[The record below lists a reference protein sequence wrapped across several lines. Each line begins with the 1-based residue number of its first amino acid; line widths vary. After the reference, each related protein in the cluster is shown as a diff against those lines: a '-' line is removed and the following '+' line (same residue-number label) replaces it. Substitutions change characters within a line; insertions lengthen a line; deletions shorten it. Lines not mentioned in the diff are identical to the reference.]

1 MWSYYLRVRKVG
13 VRGLKSGH
21 SIEERMKGRR
31 MKERWQKVLLLSR
44 RIRKQCWGSNRN
56 HERIILGTRG
66 PLEWWWWFS
75 HKVVSNSL
83 QPQVLQHTRFP
94 CPPPSPRVC
103 SSSCALSRWCY
114 LTISSSATLFF
125 CLQSFPA
132 SGSFPVSWFFTSGG
146 QSIGASPLASVLPMN
161 IQDWF
166 PLGLT
171 GLISLQSKGLLRVF
185 SSTTV

>member
-103 SSSCALSRWCY
+103 SNSYSPSRWCHPTMLY
-114 LTISSSATLFF
+114 SVASFSSCPQAFSAL
-125 CLQSFPA
+125 
-132 SGSFPVSWFFTSGG
+132 GSFLMSRLFTSGG
-146 QSIGASPLASVLPMN
+146 QCSGY
-161 IQDWF
+161 
-166 PLGLT
+166 
-171 GLISLQSKGLLRVF
+171 LIIYMRL
-185 SSTTV
+185 

>member
-114 LTISSSATLFF
+114 LTISSSATPLLLPSVFPSIRIFF
-125 CLQSFPA
+125 QW
-132 SGSFPVSWFFTSGG
+132 VSSSHWVTK
-146 QSIGASPLASVLPMN
+146 SIGASVSASVLPVN
-161 IQDWF
+161 IQNWF
-166 PLGLT
+166 PLVLT
-171 GLISLQSKGLLRVF
+171 GLISLKIF
-185 SSTTV
+185 AYMKEKNM